1 MADEQEKTE
10 DPTGKRLEDARKKG
24 QLARSKEL
32 STALVLVASGVMFL
46 LMGGTIATAIFGM
59 MQDMFTLSR
68 DETYDTTHMFNAWV
82 QGFSAVAGPVM
93 LYMIVAVIAGV
104 YGSIALGGFN
114 FTWESAAP
122 KMNKLSPV
130 NGFKRM
136 FGTNGLVELLKALAK
151 FFVIAS
157 IALLA
162 MIYLQD
168 EALHLDMEL
177 YPNNLFHA
185 LNMLEW
191 AFFFLTLGMIPIAA
205 LDVPYQMY
213 KHNKE
218 MKMSKQEVKDEH
230 KNSEGDP
237 LTKGRIRRMQY
248 QAAARRMMQQVPEAD
263 VIVTNPTHYSVAL
276 KYDDNGGRAPVV
288 VAKGIE
294 ELALHIRKIADAH
307 DVPIVASP
315 MLTRA
320 IYYSTEVDH
329 EIPHKL
335 FMAVAQVLAYVFQLR
350 AFKAGKGKRPKPL
363 KKDLPIPPELRR

>member
-46 LMGGTIATAIFGM
+46 LMGGTIATAIYGM

-151 FFVIAS
+151 FFVIAT

-205 LDVPYQMY
+205 LDVPYQIY

-218 MKMSKQEVKDEH
+218 MKMSKQEVKDER
-230 KNSEGDP
+230 KNAEGDP
-237 LTKGRIRRMQY
+237 MVKGRIRRLQY

-294 ELALHIRKIADAH
+294 ELALHIRKIGAAH

>member
-191 AFFFLTLGMIPIAA
+191 AFFFLTLGMVPIAA